1 MSHTPRPTRATGHCT
16 PPACG
21 CPPVFL
27 ADLPEDIASDI
38 WMDSQASSSFALKVN
53 LVNIT
58 AYCDSS
64 MIAYELAHIMEGN
77 GNEIKQ
83 LVMIVH
89 FLAILYF
96 PLIRIDEETLIA
108 QVMKSICDLYRIETK
123 TLRLHRSMEH
133 GADFE
138 LRLSFFQTM
147 LTFMYGES
155 LAEQ

>member
-1 MSHTPRPTRATGHCT
+1 
-16 PPACG
+16 
-21 CPPVFL
+21 
-27 ADLPEDIASDI
+27 
-38 WMDSQASSSFALKVN
+38 
-53 LVNIT
+53 
-58 AYCDSS
+58 

-89 FLAILYF
+89 FLATLYF

-108 QVMKSICDLYRIETK
+108 QVMKPICDLYRIERK